1 EEAITEE
8 GLRNSSAK
16 VFPAGTILFSIFATI
31 GKVGMLHI
39 DAATN
44 QAIAGLEIKDESL
57 VDREYLF
64 HCLKYMGSYLQSD
77 SKGMA
82 QNNINQTIL
91 KAFSIPL
98 PPLQEQKCIVQK
110 LEQVHRIVRE
120 ILREKKQMEEEV
132 ELLEKSVLDRA
143 FRGGL

>member
-1 EEAITEE
+1 MNNLWQLPEGWKWVKLGEVVNIRAGGTPSRRIEQYWGGSIPWVKISDIPEDGHVYKTEEAITEE

-77 SKGMA
+77 SRGMLK
-82 QNNINQTIL
+82 TI
-91 KAFSIPL
+91 
-98 PPLQEQKCIVQK
+98 
-110 LEQVHRIVRE
+110 
-120 ILREKKQMEEEV
+120 
-132 ELLEKSVLDRA
+132 
-143 FRGGL
+143 